1 MPMATLST
9 PNTRSRYTYDQFRQA
24 AESSGLLGEFSDA
37 DLSLAQRNP
46 DAGMSLLSYKRDWHS
61 ATSDADRQLANL
73 GAEGIRRSYGSYN
86 GGGDGGNYYLEPL
99 SPNMFEYPDAPSFSG
114 GTNAGTIQDLY
125 DDMLNYG
132 DFEYGSAPE
141 YTNRWDDTITGLI
154 DEILNRP
161 DFSYDPNTDPLYSQ
175 YRKAYLREGD
185 RATAD
190 ALGAAAAASGGLPS
204 SYAQTAAGQA
214 GNYYAAQLTDKIP
227 ELWQL
232 AYDKY
237 LNDYNMML
245 SDLGVVQG
253 QEDTDFDRYLTE
265 LNQFNTDRDFAYGS
279 WLDRYNMLSN
289 NLQTGMNLDSQEF
302 DRYLAALQQYNTDR
316 DFAYGQFIDEIN
328 DQTTDFD
335 TLVGMA
341 ELAAQYGDYSG
352 LQNLGIRV
360 PQLSGG
366 SGYTGGGSNS
376 GGDDEENNSGYGNGR
391 PSGGSMTASAFLGQ
405 INRIPGLTE
414 ENKVA
419 MAVDAYNNGQL
430 SEDEYNRVLDS
441 LGY

>member
-1 MPMATLST
+1 
-9 PNTRSRYTYDQFRQA
+9 
-24 AESSGLLGEFSDA
+24 
-37 DLSLAQRNP
+37 
-46 DAGMSLLSYKRDWHS
+46 
-61 ATSDADRQLANL
+61 
-73 GAEGIRRSYGSYN
+73 
-86 GGGDGGNYYLEPL
+86 
-99 SPNMFEYPDAPSFSG
+99 
-114 GTNAGTIQDLY
+114 
-125 DDMLNYG
+125 
-132 DFEYGSAPE
+132 
-141 YTNRWDDTITGLI
+141 
-154 DEILNRP
+154 
-161 DFSYDPNTDPLYSQ
+161 
-175 YRKAYLREGD
+175 
-185 RATAD
+185 
-190 ALGAAAAASGGLPS
+190 
-204 SYAQTAAGQA
+204 
-214 GNYYAAQLTDKIP
+214 
-227 ELWQL
+227 
-232 AYDKY
+232 
-237 LNDYNMML
+237 
-245 SDLGVVQG
+245 
-253 QEDTDFDRYLTE
+253 
-265 LNQFNTDRDFAYGS
+265 
-279 WLDRYNMLSN
+279 MLSN

-376 GGDDEENNSGYGNGR
+376 GGDDEENNSGDGNGR

>member
-1 MPMATLST
+1 MPT
-9 PNTRSRYTYDQFRQA
+9 NIRNRYTYDQFRQA

-46 DAGMSLLSYKRDWHS
+46 DAGMSLLNYKRDWHN
-61 ATSDADRQLANL
+61 ATSDADREIANL

-86 GGGDGGNYYLEPL
+86 GGADGGNYYLEPL
-99 SPNMFEYPDAPSFSG
+99 SP
-114 GTNAGTIQDLY
+114 
-125 DDMLNYG
+125 DM
-132 DFEYGSAPE
+132 FEYGSAPE
-141 YTNRWDDTITGLI
+141 YSNRWDDTITGLI
-154 DEILNRP
+154 DDILNRE
-161 DFSYDPNTDPLYSQ
+161 DFAYDPSTDPLYSQ
-175 YRKAYLREGD
+175 YRKQYAREGN

-190 ALGAAAAASGGLPS
+190 ALGAAAAASGGMPS

-253 QEDTDFDRYLTE
+253 QEETDFNRYLTE
-265 LNQFNTDRDFAYGS
+265 LNQFNTDRDF
-279 WLDRYNMLSN
+279 
-289 NLQTGMNLDSQEF
+289 T
-302 DRYLAALQQYNTDR
+302 
-316 DFAYGQFIDEIN
+316 YGQFIDEIN

-352 LQNLGIRV
+352 LENLGIRI

-366 SGYTGGGSNS
+366 GGYTGS
-376 GGDDEENNSGYGNGR
+376 GGGNGSGSGTDSGSGTTGGNSNR
-391 PSGGSMTASAFLGQ
+391 PSGGGTMSASAFLGQ

>member
-1 MPMATLST
+1 MPT
-9 PNTRSRYTYDQFRQA
+9 NIRNRYTYDQFRQA
-24 AESSGLLGEFSDA
+24 AESSGLMGEFSDA
-37 DLSLAQRNP
+37 DLQLAQRNP
-46 DAGMSLLSYKRDWHS
+46 DAGMSLLSYKRDWHN
-61 ATSDADRQLANL
+61 ATSDADREIANL

-86 GGGDGGNYYLEPL
+86 GGADGGNYYLEPL

-125 DDMLNYG
+125 DDLLNYG

-141 YTNRWDDTITGLI
+141 YSNRWDDTITGLI
-154 DEILNRP
+154 DDILNRE
-161 DFSYDPNTDPLYSQ
+161 DFAYDPSTDPLYSQ
-175 YRKAYLREGD
+175 YRKQYAREGN

-190 ALGAAAAASGGLPS
+190 ALGAAAAASGGMPS

-253 QEDTDFDRYLTE
+253 QEDTDFNRYLTE

-302 DRYLAALQQYNTDR
+302 ERYLAALQQYNTDR

-352 LQNLGIRV
+352 LENLGIRI
-360 PQLSGG
+360 PQLSSGSNG
-366 SGYTGGGSNS
+366 SGG
-376 GGDDEENNSGYGNGR
+376 GNGSDSGTDSGSDTTGANSNR
-391 PSGGSMTASAFLGQ
+391 PSGSGTMSASAFLGQ